1 VPDLSELKSCLDVKD
16 EHITQALAAARSLS
30 DPSPRDKALAL
41 LEHMVKIA
49 APNTGVPRVLVLF
62 AQMARRDWIEG
73 DLMVRLIGDSELTVI
88 ELLVDDGA
96 SRERIAGPLRV
107 DVSLEEFRAAVAQN
121 TAQLASLKP
130 VENTERRLVLRGTR
144 DHRALRRRP
153 SISAFALD
161 LGHVTGVK
169 AVSKPDPPQH
179 EPAPPPASAPPAAPE
194 KPRRGPPPL
203 PAQEKPAGARP
214 LPPLPGRRK
223 A

>member
-1 VPDLSELKSCLDVKD
+1 VLDLSELNSCLDVRD
-16 EHITQALAAARSLS
+16 EHINRALAAARSLS
-30 DPSPRDKALAL
+30 DPSPREKALLL

-49 APNTGVPRVLVLF
+49 APNSGVPRMLVLF

-73 DLMVRLIGDSELTVI
+73 DLIVRLIGDAELTVV
-88 ELLVDDGA
+88 ELLIDDGA

-107 DVSLEEFRAAVAQN
+107 DVPLEEFRGAVAQN
-121 TAQLASLKP
+121 SAQLASLKP
-130 VENTERRLVLRGTR
+130 EENTPRRLLLRGTR
-144 DHRALRRRP
+144 DHRALRRKP

-169 AVSKPDPPQH
+169 AVTKPDPPVR
-179 EPAPPPASAPPAAPE
+179 EPAPPEPEQAEKQE

-203 PAQEKPAGARP
+203 PTQEKPAGGRP
-214 LPPLPGRRK
+214 LPPLPPRRK

>member
-1 VPDLSELKSCLDVKD
+1 MVDLSKLKSCLDVKD

-30 DPSPRDKALAL
+30 DPSPREKALAL

-73 DLMVRLIGDSELTVI
+73 DLIVRLIGDAELTVV
-88 ELLVDDGA
+88 ELLADDGA

-107 DVSLEEFRAAVAQN
+107 DVALEEFRNAVAQN

-130 VENTERRLVLRGTR
+130 LENTPRRLVLRGTR
-144 DHRALRRRP
+144 DHRALRRKP

-169 AVSKPDPPQH
+169 AVTKPDPPVH
-179 EPAPPPASAPPAAPE
+179 EPSPPEPE

-203 PAQEKPAGARP
+203 PSQQKTSEARP
-214 LPPLPGRRK
+214 LPPLPPRRK